1 MKLVIDAVSMGMTTA
16 HPGTAIAHVALLIGL
31 VGAVAL
37 LTTIV
42 DALAGLAS
50 EGQAQAVTD
59 HVYDILHAKSCEI
72 DLAYY
77 DNAHYHD
84 TLHRAQAEASFQP
97 VSVFTHLMSL
107 GREGV
112 SVLAIAGLLLAFHW
126 WGAALLFAATV
137 PSVLVRLTSAH
148 HLYRWQR
155 QRTARERQARYVHW
169 ILTGDMHAKEIR
181 LLHVGALF
189 RRRFRA
195 LRQTLNRE
203 RLTLARQRALRQI
216 VTQGSATLA
225 IVGAFAFITYQT
237 LHQHF
242 TLGDL
247 VMYYQAFQR
256 GQAALQGILGSL
268 AGLYEDNLFLVNLY
282 ELLDLQP
289 TLVEPVHP
297 RPVPHP
303 MQIGIAFHQV
313 SFHYPTTTRKA
324 LEDITLTIRPGE
336 VVALVGENGS
346 GKTTQM
352 KLLCRLYD
360 PTAGS
365 ITIDGIDLRQFAI
378 ADVRRHVSV
387 LFQDYAKYHVSALDN
402 IWFGNI
408 ALPPTEQHIAQA
420 ARRSGAD
427 AVITLLPHGY
437 ETILGKWFEE
447 GEELSIRQWQQ
458 VALARAFLRQAQV
471 IVLDEPTSALD
482 PRAEAEIFA
491 TFRHGLQ
498 DHAAILISHRLS
510 TVKLADCIYVLE
522 HGRIV
527 ESGTHETLMPHG
539 GAYAALF
546 ARQDHYDR

>member
-1 MKLVIDAVSMGMTTA
+1 
-16 HPGTAIAHVALLIGL
+16 
-31 VGAVAL
+31 
-37 LTTIV
+37 
-42 DALAGLAS
+42 
-50 EGQAQAVTD
+50 
-59 HVYDILHAKSCEI
+59 
-72 DLAYY
+72 
-77 DNAHYHD
+77 
-84 TLHRAQAEASFQP
+84 
-97 VSVFTHLMSL
+97 MSL
-107 GREGV
+107 GRDGV
-112 SVLAIAGLLLAFHW
+112 SVLAIVGLLLAFHW
-126 WGAALLFAATV
+126 WGAVLLFAATV

-181 LLHVGALF
+181 LLQLGALF

-203 RLTLARQRALRQI
+203 RLTMARQRALRQI
-216 VTQGSATLA
+216 VTQDSAALT
-225 IVGAFAFITYQT
+225 IVGAFAFIAYQT
-237 LHQHF
+237 LQQHV

-256 GQAALQGILGSL
+256 GQAALQGMLGSL

-282 ELLDLQP
+282 ELLDLRP
-289 TLVEPVHP
+289 TLVEPLHP
-297 RPVPHP
+297 RPLPHP
-303 MQIGIAFHQV
+303 MQVGIAFHQV

-336 VVALVGENGS
+336 VVALVGANGS
-346 GKTTQM
+346 GTTTLI

-360 PTAGS
+360 PTAGR
-365 ITIDGIDLRQFAI
+365 ITIDGIDLRQFSI

-387 LFQDYAKYHVSALDN
+387 LFQDYAKYHLSALDN

-408 ALPPTEQHIAQA
+408 ALPPTKQTIAQA
-420 ARRSGAD
+420 ARRAGAD
-427 AVITLLPHGY
+427 AVIRRLPHGY

-447 GEELSIRQWQQ
+447 GEELSIGQWQKI
-458 VALARAFLRQAQV
+458 ALARAFLHQAQV
-471 IVLDEPTSALD
+471 IVLDEPTSVLD
-482 PRAEAEIFA
+482 PRAEAEVFA

-498 DHAAILISHRLS
+498 DQAAILISHRLS

-522 HGRIV
+522 RGRIV
-527 ESGTHETLMPHG
+527 ESGTHETLMQHG
-539 GAYAALF
+539 GAYTALF